1 MLKIGIPKKTKITY
15 TDTAIKKYRPINAN
29 REQKIR
35 AGTCDPAKQESQA
48 GDSPFDHRI
57 RRNIN
62 RLHRYSARAAAKRR
76 ERLRKNPALRESA
89 SERAWCATIGPANTQ
104 RGRPP
109 QSRIPRQRV
118 ILARRRIGGRK
129 DLAAFAAMAGE
140 TILDHQWPLNPK
152 GKNSEYFARSMIG
165 CG

>member
-1 MLKIGIPKKTKITY
+1 MENRKYAPAHAMPPSTRVRRAIRSSVTTY
-15 TDTAIKKYRPINAN
+15 GTEIN
-29 REQKIR
+29 
-35 AGTCDPAKQESQA
+35 CP
-48 GDSPFDHRI
+48 
-57 RRNIN
+57 
-62 RLHRYSARAAAKRR
+62 HRYSARAAAKRR

-118 ILARRRIGGRK
+118 ILMRLRIGGRQ

-140 TILDHQWPLNPK
+140 TTL
-152 GKNSEYFARSMIG
+152 A
-165 CG
+165 